1 MKNIMFLVLA
11 LVVMRCDESSSS
23 YSEGGRDAVYIDK
36 GIIKAKD
43 WAAIGDSGYIKGKL
57 YVIVDRSFLNSYND
71 LTRICTSKITSMAEL
86 NLGENFNQDISR
98 WDLSNVTNMSNMFS
112 GCKFFN
118 QDISKWDVSNVTN
131 MYGTFYN
138 AAAFN
143 QNLEVWNVAKVNSYQ
158 MFDMGAN
165 SWQNRYKPIF

>member
-1 MKNIMFLVLA
+1 
-11 LVVMRCDESSSS
+11 
-23 YSEGGRDAVYIDK
+23 
-36 GIIKAKD
+36 
-43 WAAIGDSGYIKGKL
+43 
-57 YVIVDRSFLNSYND
+57 
-71 LTRICTSKITSMAEL
+71 
-86 NLGENFNQDISR
+86 
-98 WDLSNVTNMSNMFS
+98 
-112 GCKFFN
+112 
-118 QDISKWDVSNVTN
+118 